1 MPSIEI
7 TDAKGLVQKTG
18 SGVSVTSTI
27 TMQPSSQNVNHSVRQ
42 SNRIYLDEYFAQ
54 LPGINGD
61 LANTAEATR
70 VPRNKDFEI
79 VGAAIASSIASFDHD
94 FPGVTLTTAA
104 NDNDSAFIR
113 PHLDTA
119 QSAWALAGMWD
130 SQNEV
135 EWECCITTSASIATQ
150 VIGAGL
156 KMATTAIGHA
166 TGTCLSTT
174 DTDQAY
180 FLYTSAADNAASLAA
195 VTTPANW
202 HFVFS
207 AGGTDYITD
216 LDIAVAVSTQYH
228 LKITIDSSRFVRAYI
243 NGTQV
248 GLAATAVAAG
258 TKASSPT
265 AASAEALVTNKSLV
279 PFVGLQNLTT
289 TATVLK
295 VHYVAANR
303 KI

>member
-1 MPSIEI
+1 MPAIEI
-7 TDAKGLVQKTG
+7 TDSKGLVQKTG

-27 TMQPSSQNVNHSVRQ
+27 TMQPSSQNVNHSVRK

-61 LANTAEATR
+61 LASTTESTR
-70 VPRNKDFEI
+70 VPANRDFEI
-79 VGAAIASSIASFDHD
+79 LGANIASSISTFDHD
-94 FPGVTLTTAA
+94 YPGVTLTTAA
-104 NDNDSAFIR
+104 TDNDSAFII
-113 PHLDTA
+113 PHTDTA

-135 EWECCITTSASIATQ
+135 EWECCITTAASIATQ

-156 KMATTAIGHA
+156 KLTQLGHA
-166 TGTCLSTT
+166 TGTCLSTV

-180 FLYTSAADNAASLAA
+180 FLYTSAADSDASLAA

-202 HFVFS
+202 HFVFT
-207 AGGTDYITD
+207 AGGVDYITD
-216 LDIAVAVSTQYH
+216 LDLAVAVNTRYH

-258 TKASSPT
+258 TKATSPT
-265 AASAEALVTNKSLV
+265 APSAEALTTNKALI
-279 PFVGLQNLTT
+279 PFVGVQALTT
-289 TATVLK
+289 TAAALR